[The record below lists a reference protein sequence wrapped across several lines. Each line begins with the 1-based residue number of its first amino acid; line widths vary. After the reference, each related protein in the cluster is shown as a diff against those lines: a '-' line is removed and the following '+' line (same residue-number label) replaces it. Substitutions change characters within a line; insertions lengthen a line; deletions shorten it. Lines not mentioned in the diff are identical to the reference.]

1 MTLAIDPSALIARY
15 VPGPERTLVNTAM
28 ADDPVWCASDLAR
41 TEVMIALHRVAGA
54 EVLANELWAAARAD
68 LDAFVL
74 VPVDERCI
82 ARATELGATYGLR
95 TVDAIHLAAADR
107 LPRPL
112 NYLTLD
118 GHQIPAAAALGFDLV
133 APRVDDRP
141 RAGGTRVGGY
151 RPTSR

>member
-15 VPGPERTLVNTAM
+15 VPGPDRALVNHTM
-28 ADDPVWCASDLAR
+28 AAADRWCASDMAR
-41 TEVMIALHRVAGA
+41 TEVMLALHRVAGA

-82 ARATELGATYGLR
+82 ARATELGAAYGLR

-107 LPRPL
+107 LPGPVK
-112 NYLTLD
+112 YLTLD
-118 GHQIPAAAALGFDLV
+118 RHQIPAASALGFELV
-133 APRVDDRP
+133 APLAR
-141 RAGGTRVGGY
+141 
-151 RPTSR
+151 